1 MPVDRSIFGLNDRS
15 RGRFRKYGDPPTHFG
30 FAQFAWA
37 RRLKKKPVM
46 SRLRLLVVEDD
57 DSLRKVFRV
66 LLFDHEV
73 TEAGTLGEARSMK
86 GRDFDAVICDWELP
100 DGTGG
105 EFLREL
111 AADGDQAQRIVY
123 SGTYPDAMT
132 TLEEQQIVH
141 RYFRKPSWRELMLH
155 LAQVRPRRK
164 SQEMKRPRSLTPRE
178 IAVEQRTEQRVPMEL
193 AAYVRCE
200 SWHALRRLYT
210 SDLSQGGMA
219 LRSPEPA
226 APGAP
231 VRIALTLPDGLRLR
245 LKGEVRYSTA
255 IYGQDGQ
262 VQFKIGVR
270 LADAGDRSRLVLRSL
285 LRAEGNAG
293 NGSSTFSNAF
303 SESM

>member
-1 MPVDRSIFGLNDRS
+1 
-15 RGRFRKYGDPPTHFG
+15 
-30 FAQFAWA
+30 
-37 RRLKKKPVM
+37 M

-73 TEAGTLGEARSMK
+73 TEAATLADARASK
-86 GRDFDAVICDWELP
+86 GREFDAIICDWELP

-105 EFLREL
+105 DFLREL
-111 AADGDQAQRIVY
+111 AADGDSAQRIIY
-123 SGTYPDAMT
+123 SGSYPEALG

-141 RYFRKPSWRELMLH
+141 KYFRKPSWRELMLH

-164 SQEMKRPRSLTPRE
+164 SAEMKRVRALTPRE
-178 IAVEQRTEQRVPMEL
+178 ISVEQRTEARVPMEL

-285 LRAEGNAG
+285 LRAGNEEGGGTSA
-293 NGSSTFSNAF
+293 FADAF

>member
-1 MPVDRSIFGLNDRS
+1 
-15 RGRFRKYGDPPTHFG
+15 
-30 FAQFAWA
+30 
-37 RRLKKKPVM
+37 M

-73 TEAGTLGEARSMK
+73 IEATNLAEARANR
-86 GRDFDAVICDWELP
+86 GREFDAVICDWELP
-100 DGTGG
+100 DGNGG

-111 AADGDQAQRIVY
+111 AAAGDSAQRIVY
-123 SGTYPDAMT
+123 SGTYSDTLTA
-132 TLEEQQIVH
+132 LEEQQVVH

-155 LAQVRPRRK
+155 LAQLRPRRK
-164 SQEMKRPRSLTPRE
+164 SAEMKRVTSLTPRP
-178 IAVEQRTEQRVPMEL
+178 ISLEQRGEQRVPMEL

-210 SDLSQGGMA
+210 SDLSQGGIA

-285 LRAEGNAG
+285 LRAEGG
-293 NGSSTFSNAF
+293 VDGGGSNSSAFNRAF
-303 SESM
+303 SEAF